1 MLGVDNYIVESD
13 NISKLTKA
21 IKDVSFDETEEDKC
35 NQKSE
40 KVRQKSSNDLSHF
53 GGRWNFQRK
62 LALGCICTGPWNRRN
77 TIIR

>member
-21 IKDVSFDETEEDKC
+21 IKDVLFDETEEDKC

-40 KVRQKSSNDLSHF
+40 KVRDKEF
-53 GGRWNFQRK
+53 
-62 LALGCICTGPWNRRN
+62 
-77 TIIR
+77 

>member
-53 GGRWNFQRK
+53 GGR
-62 LALGCICTGPWNRRN
+62 
-77 TIIR
+77 